1 MRHFVLAM
9 ALVGS
14 TILALPGASFAQP
27 YNGYNN
33 GNNNNGADRREHL
46 SGRVTSSEPYNLT
59 LDRSTHVVL
68 HRGTVINPT
77 GITLRRGMNIEVF
90 GHWNRDGSFD
100 ANEVD
105 VFGQRYQR

>member
-1 MRHFVLAM
+1 M